1 MSYRYL
7 LDLYDVLDNK
17 INALEGMP
25 AGKDQPP
32 SYQEGR
38 LECLKSFKSFLRE
51 QYHSQLPRRIR
62 TTLDNEEQTRSSE

>member
-7 LDLYDVLDNK
+7 LDLYDVLDKK
-17 INALEGMP
+17 ISALEEIP
-25 AGKDQPP
+25 AGKDRPG

-38 LECLKSFKSFLRE
+38 LECLKSFKTFLRE

-62 TTLDNEEQTRSSE
+62 TTLDNEEQK